1 MGSTVPVASAWALS
15 SVWQLAQAKLPP
27 TDKAFSANKAWATLK
42 GVGSVVVVVVVL
54 EEEEDVVEVVEVP
67 PPQAVSATTRDA
79 AVKISAQT
87 LNVKSIPLCS
97 CE

>member
-27 TDKAFSANKAWATLK
+27 ADRAFSANKACATLK
-42 GVGSVVVVVVVL
+42 GVGSVVV
-54 EEEEDVVEVVEVP
+54 EEDVVVVVDVVVVP
-67 PPQAVSATTRDA
+67 PPQAVSATARETVA
-79 AVKISAQT
+79 KTLAQT
-87 LNVKSIPLCS
+87 LNVKSIPLCN